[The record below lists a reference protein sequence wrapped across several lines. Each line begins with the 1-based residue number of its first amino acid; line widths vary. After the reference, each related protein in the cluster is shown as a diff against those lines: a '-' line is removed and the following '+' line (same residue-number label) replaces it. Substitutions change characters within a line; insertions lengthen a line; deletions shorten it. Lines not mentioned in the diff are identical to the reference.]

1 MDDKLPPDS
10 FERMQTKYPHAIFV
24 YVALAP
30 NSNLPP
36 LDKHKYVV
44 PKNTTVGQ
52 FIYIIRK
59 RLQLSS
65 DRALFIFVN
74 NMLPISSQ
82 TMAEVYQQHKSADGI
97 LRVVCTSESVFG

>member
-1 MDDKLPPDS
+1 MEKEIPPES
-10 FERMQTKYPHAIFV
+10 FERMRAKYPNAVFV
-24 YVALAP
+24 YVSLAR

-36 LDKHKYVV
+36 LDKQKYVV

-52 FIYIIRK
+52 FMYIIRR

-65 DRALFIFVN
+65 DRALFIFAN
-74 NMLPISSQ
+74 DMLPTSSQ
-82 TMAEVYQQHKSADGI
+82 TMAEVYQQYKSADGI